1 MNKELK
7 TLTFAT
13 ALMAGLTI
21 YTIIDNKLAVKRM
34 TKFANNLGE
43 ELKQYE
49 EGTQLIEV
57 NMKDIFK
64 KSGCRTLSKEKKL
77 NIVNTVAKHIVEEQ
91 SEYAVI
97 VDNET
102 QILTIEKIGA

>member
-21 YTIIDNKLAVKRM
+21 YNMIDKKLAVKRM
-34 TKFANNLGE
+34 TKFANILGE
-43 ELKQYE
+43 ELNGYE
-49 EGTQLIEV
+49 EGTQTIEV

-64 KSGCRTLSKEKKL
+64 KSGCRTLSKTKKN
-77 NIVNTVAKHIVEEQ
+77 NIVNIVAKHIVEEQ
-91 SEYAVI
+91 SGYGVI